1 MRRHPERDQALKSY
15 DNGWYVLCLLAGL
28 SLAALPVLWRSELF
42 PLMLLGYPL
51 AAVLLFT
58 FMVYWLSQR
67 WLTFPHVVLALVPIL
82 AGLYLGFKWDRGARD
97 LIFSWNVPAYRLLV
111 RNLAQTPPPRFR
123 TEIHRDLL
131 MGFGVYRG
139 HMETIEGRLVIKIDT
154 CSGPSLET
162 VAFTRQPMDSL
173 GELKLKDELGY
184 WYYL

>member
-82 AGLYLGFKWDRGARD
+82 AGLYLG
-97 LIFSWNVPAYRLLV
+97 YRLTVCWCETSRRLHHQGSAPKSTAICSWA
-111 RNLAQTPPPRFR
+111 LASTGDIWRR
-123 TEIHRDLL
+123 LK
-131 MGFGVYRG
+131 
-139 HMETIEGRLVIKIDT
+139 EGWSSR
-154 CSGPSLET
+154 
-162 VAFTRQPMDSL
+162 
-173 GELKLKDELGY
+173 
-184 WYYL
+184 